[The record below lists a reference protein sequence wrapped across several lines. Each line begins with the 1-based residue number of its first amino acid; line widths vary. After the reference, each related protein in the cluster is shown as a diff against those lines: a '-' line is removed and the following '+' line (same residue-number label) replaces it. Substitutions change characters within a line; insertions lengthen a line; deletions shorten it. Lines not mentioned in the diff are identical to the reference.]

1 MINIKSISHTTV
13 NDLKPNA
20 TQTYHSKKIAMQSEA
35 GSLFALSTF
44 RFRTV
49 FPGFFRPSLS
59 LSLMQ
64 KYPHPTP
71 TVLSLYSPLP
81 PYTPLI
87 IIIIII
93 ISHTNRLLL
102 NAVIPSTPYRFRT
115 VIPPIEAD
123 LYLYETARTP
133 LEDGN
138 Y

>member
-102 NAVIPSTPYRFRT
+102 NARDTFYPLPLSHRDTTHRSRFVLVRNCSHTPRRW
-115 VIPPIEAD
+115 
-123 LYLYETARTP
+123 
-133 LEDGN
+133 
-138 Y
+138 